1 MQLISL
7 TVRSLYRAVIGVFP
21 VLEGSYET
29 FKTLPK
35 SFYTYAIF

>member
-29 FKTLPK
+29 ETLPK